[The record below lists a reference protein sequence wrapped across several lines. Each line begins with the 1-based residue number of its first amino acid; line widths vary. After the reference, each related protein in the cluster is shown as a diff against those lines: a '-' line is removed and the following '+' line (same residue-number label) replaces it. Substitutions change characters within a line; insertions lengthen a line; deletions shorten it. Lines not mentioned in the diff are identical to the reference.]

1 MLWKVWKTWTLLNGK
16 AAISEL
22 QGLLKKPGFTLQSE
36 EKNFELKRLWQKV
49 QNEVYYV
56 LCFSI
61 IRVIQMYLSF
71 KVRWNG
77 FCIVQPV
84 LVSSCIVYITVML
97 HSLTETL
104 KGKSFWGCELQFWS
118 FGYSKCCQRP
128 RALTGVVPL
137 ILTARVIP
145 FDDSLSGYNH
155 RYRVEGCA
163 LKQNFQNTTLYEALI
178 SYKHNILTNI
188 TSKIIYEILLNYNIS
203 SKP

>member
-1 MLWKVWKTWTLLNGK
+1 MLWKVWKTWTLPNGK

-22 QGLLKKPGFTLQSE
+22 QGLLEKTDFTLQSE
-36 EKNFELKRLWQKV
+36 EKNFELKRLCQKV

-61 IRVIQMYLSF
+61 LRVIQMYPSF

-77 FCIVQPV
+77 FCNVQPV
-84 LVSSCIVYITVML
+84 LVSSCIKYITQSCCTVWPR
-97 HSLTETL
+97 HWRESLFEDV
-104 KGKSFWGCELQFWS
+104 SCS
-118 FGYSKCCQRP
+118 FGVPVIP
-128 RALTGVVPL
+128 RALTGMLPL
-137 ILTARVIP
+137 ILTALAIP

-163 LKQNFQNTTLYEALI
+163 LTQNFQNTTLYEALI

-188 TSKIIYEILLNYNIS
+188 TSKIICETLSKYIIS